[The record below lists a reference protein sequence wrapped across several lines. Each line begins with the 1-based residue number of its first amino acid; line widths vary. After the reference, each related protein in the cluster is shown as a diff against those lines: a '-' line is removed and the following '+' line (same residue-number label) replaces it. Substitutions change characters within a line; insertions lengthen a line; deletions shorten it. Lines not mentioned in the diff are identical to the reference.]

1 LRRRNGELGEKVREV
16 VEGFNIG
23 FCEGFRR
30 GDAVAIAALYA
41 DDAVLLPPN
50 RDMVHGRQEI
60 EKFWAAVIQR
70 GWKDMALAT
79 MELSENGDT
88 AYAVGTYTVKI
99 SRKVQEPAEDKGK
112 YLLVWKHTA
121 TGWKVHRDIWNSST
135 PRRK

>member
-1 LRRRNGELGEKVREV
+1 
-16 VEGFNIG
+16 
-23 FCEGFRR
+23 
-30 GDAVAIAALYA
+30 VAIAALYA

-50 RDMVHGRQEI
+50 RDMVRGRREI

-70 GWKDMALAT
+70 GWKDMLLTT

-88 AYAVGTYTVKI
+88 AYAIGTYTVKI
-99 SRKVQEPAEDKGK
+99 SRKGQEPAEDKGK

-121 TGWKVHRDIWNSST
+121 AGWKVHRDIWNSST